1 MSRRQPFILL
11 LAALVVLVVALS
23 ADAYRRPVLFSVL
36 NDGLGLP
43 TLPNDVMGFSPDGAF
58 VFLSSGFI
66 WGRWPDGTNVFV
78 VPPAAIGLLDN
89 EEIDA
94 LSYGYDL
101 VLHPDEVQAGAP
113 IEFYFS
119 VDRGAL
125 GVAGVWPPEVFT
137 EVPRAAGDIYF
148 AWPIFWP
155 YGGNHLGV
163 PEVILGLDTMQ
174 PDDLDAMTFM
184 EEGQV
189 EPGIPVYF
197 SVDRVTCGVPPTATW
212 MECNNPAPPEQ
223 AADVFFSF
231 LDGMNLLFADEAM
244 MGLDGN
250 DDNIDAM
257 ALIDRSQAGGPNYE
271 VDPGLDWIYFSVD
284 WMTTGL
290 QGTAVYNESQS
301 GNIQG
306 DIFFSDFTG
315 MNWKVLDGRQLGLL
329 EPMPP
334 LPFTPDE
341 DNLNALET
349 EEWWDRDADNIPD
362 IVDNCPDDPN
372 PLQLDGDLNGIGDI
386 CDPTGAEMG
395 LETREPVDFA
405 LHEAEPNPFRPGTKL
420 SFSLPQA
427 AHVTLEIFS
436 VDGRRVSTLA
446 NRHFEAGTHSLVWD
460 ATDLDGAS
468 VAAGVYFATLR
479 AGEQTA
485 TRKLVRLE

>member
-1 MSRRQPFILL
+1 MLRKQLFRLL
-11 LAALVVLVVALS
+11 LGALAALAVALP
-23 ADAYRRPVLFSVL
+23 ADAYRRPILFSVL
-36 NDGLGLP
+36 NDGAGQP
-43 TLPNDVMGFSPDGAF
+43 TMPNDVRGYSPDGAF
-58 VFLSSGFI
+58 VFLSSGLV
-66 WGRWPDGTNVFV
+66 WGRWPDGTNVYV
-78 VPPAAIGLLDN
+78 IPPPAIGLLDP
-89 EEIDA
+89 EEVDA
-94 LSYGYDL
+94 LSWGNDL
-101 VLHPDEVQAGAP
+101 VLHPDEVRQGAS

-119 VDRGAL
+119 VDRGAV
-125 GVAGVWPPEVFT
+125 GFPGMWPPEVFT
-137 EVPRAAGDIYF
+137 EVPQAAGDVFF

-155 YGGNHLGV
+155 FGGNHLGV
-163 PEVILGLDTMQ
+163 PEIILGLDQ
-174 PDDLDAMTFM
+174 QRPDDLDAMTFM

-189 EPGIPVYF
+189 EPGVPVYF

-257 ALIDRSQAGGPNYE
+257 VLFDTSPPGGPNYE

-284 WMTTGL
+284 WLTTGL
-290 QGTAVYNESQS
+290 QGTAVYTESQS

-306 DIFFSDFTG
+306 DVFFSDFTG
-315 MNWKVLDGRQLGLL
+315 TNWKVLDGTQLGLL

-334 LPFTPDE
+334 IPYTPDE

-349 EEWWDRDADNIPD
+349 EWWNDRDSDNIPD
-362 IVDNCPDDPN
+362 IVDNCPSIPN
-372 PLQLDGDLNGIGDI
+372 PMQLDGNRNGIGDL
-386 CDPTGAEMG
+386 CDPTGV
-395 LETREPVDFA
+395 ETRLEKPEPLEFA
-405 LHEAEPNPFRPGTKL
+405 LHEAEPNPFRPGTML

-427 AHVTLEIFS
+427 AQATLEIFS
-436 VDGRRVSTLA
+436 VDGRRVTTLA
-446 NRHFEAGTHSLVWD
+446 DRYFEAGRYSLVWD
-460 ATDLDGAS
+460 ATDSDGTS